1 MLIDFFKRFTSRL
14 ETEFENMHSDELL
27 NAIDFY
33 ITSHPTFINL
43 KPLKE
48 DDALRYAML
57 GWWICNQKK

>member
-1 MLIDFFKRFTSRL
+1 
-14 ETEFENMHSDELL
+14 MHSDELL